1 MMGEQLID
9 HIGVGFKKASLV
21 SRVEGPPA
29 LFNSNIKEN
38 LEGMSSARNVLLDRI

>member
-9 HIGVGFKKASLV
+9 HIGVGFKKLV